1 MASTW
6 VLKMVR
12 KKRGLLIAT
21 IGVLLFVISLVL
33 LLYFNDLY
41 FFALLNMFIGVVL
54 IGMGTALAKEIDASI
69 ELPRDDCYYCKGT
82 GNIGSGDEVETCPR
96 CGGTGL
102 ARQDD

>member
-1 MASTW
+1 ME
-6 VLKMVR
+6 R
-12 KKRGLLIAT
+12 KKRGLFLAA

-33 LLYFNDLY
+33 LLYSADLY
-41 FFALLNMFIGVVL
+41 LIALVNLFVGVVL

-82 GNIGSGDEVETCPR
+82 GMIGSGDEMETCPR